1 MQPASTDLK
10 SSHSAHL
17 IPGHLI
23 PGISCECPID
33 CDEVIYTQEMSQ
45 ASLKLE
51 NSPIFVFM
59 STKDNFLGKLDEK
72 IDNSTNDGF
81 SVTNVKKV
89 VALKK
94 KRQQIIDKSSVVHFY
109 FKEPG
114 IVKYSREE
122 LYGTMDVIGK

>member
-10 SSHSAHL
+10 SSDKAQL
-17 IPGHLI
+17 IT
-23 PGISCECPID
+23 GISCECPID

-72 IDNSTNDGF
+72 IENSTNA
-81 SVTNVKKV
+81 KKV
-89 VALKK
+89 AALKK